1 MRSPQR
7 DQNPRCAAGSV
18 ASRPLTFGS
27 RLAAV
32 DPHDPHLGRGLKVRL
47 VKPSAIIVIANVFG
61 TSA

>member
-1 MRSPQR
+1 
-7 DQNPRCAAGSV
+7 V